1 MTEPYEIEYWCKE
14 FPDLDKEDIIA
25 LLEAAELDALEEK
38 AELDK
43 SIDDKY
49 NYDTYSK

>member
-14 FPDLDKEDIIA
+14 FPDLDKEDIIS
-25 LLEAAELDALEEK
+25 LLEA